1 MKISIHIYNETPT
14 PMIFSTIMP
23 TMCDTL
29 AMVQPE
35 IKQETLTTS
44 NIFNLLTVACYVTIW
59 ILMAF
64 RKEYSSINRRL
75 VKSLTAIILIN
86 LLGYV
91 NVSLQIFA
99 KGWASKFCGK

>member
-1 MKISIHIYNETPT
+1 
-14 PMIFSTIMP
+14 
-23 TMCDTL
+23 MCDTL